1 MLLIRTAFSPCSII
15 NWILGRRIRRN
26 NLFNSWY
33 CWLCQRYEKTQP
45 SRGALNYQCF
55 ENIQKISR
63 KTSENFYRKEKNEG
77 LSSIINFHTISQ
89 ENKCAGVA
97 QEPISFLFTHFFQ
110 CSISISLEII
120 GKSQDLLVI
129 LGGIERG
136 LWKEMGQC
144 SYFFQRL
151 INWVTLRTSIFSF

>member
-77 LSSIINFHTISQ
+77 LSSIINFHTVSQ

-97 QEPISFLFTHFFQ
+97 QEPISFLFTHFF
-110 CSISISLEII
+110 SMLHFNISWNYWKIPRFTRDFRGHWKGTLERNGSMFLFFSEIDQL
-120 GKSQDLLVI
+120 GNSQNF
-129 LGGIERG
+129 
-136 LWKEMGQC
+136 
-144 SYFFQRL
+144 YF
-151 INWVTLRTSIFSF
+151 